1 MDHFMT
7 SSFKFPHIT
16 INHITYPGDEVLE
29 LSEQL
34 IGADLKRFLADWYS
48 DQSYIWVQTSGST
61 GTPKKMKVSKHAM
74 MASARR
80 TLKFF
85 GLRAGMSALLCL
97 PVSYI
102 AGKMMVVRA
111 LVGELDLVSIE
122 PSGHP
127 LSSVSEAIDFAA
139 FTSMQMINEIQSA
152 GSHLSYLK
160 KVIIGGGKVSEELD
174 RQLQGQLFEAYE
186 TYGMT
191 ESLSHIALRC
201 INGVNR
207 QTAFEP
213 LDGVKIQ
220 ADDRGCLVATVDGIT
235 DEPIV
240 TNDLLELRHDGSF
253 IILGRED
260 NVINSGGI
268 KILPERVEMKIQ
280 HLFSQSILIASLPH
294 EKLGQQI
301 ILVVEGEIA
310 DSEGLYEAIMNNVGK
325 YERPAHIY
333 TVPVFPRTTSGKII
347 RREVIQTLRDERKVF

>member
-1 MDHFMT
+1 MSFF
-7 SSFKFPHIT
+7 FKFPNVT
-16 INHITYPGDEVLE
+16 INHTTYPGDEVLQ
-29 LSEQL
+29 LPARL
-34 IGADLKRFLADWYS
+34 IGVELKRFLTDWYS
-48 DQSYIWVQTSGST
+48 DRSYIWVQTSGST
-61 GTPKKMKVSKHAM
+61 GTPKKMKVSKQAM
-74 MASARR
+74 VTSARR

-85 GLRAGMSALLCL
+85 GLRPGMSALLCL

-111 LVGELDLVSIE
+111 LVGELNLVCIK

-127 LSSVSEAIDFAA
+127 LSSVREAIDFAA
-139 FTSMQMINEIQSA
+139 FTPMQMINEIQAA
-152 GSHLSYLK
+152 GSRLSFLK
-160 KVIIGGGKVSEELD
+160 KVIIGGGKVSELLD
-174 RQLQGQLFEAYE
+174 RQLQEQPFEAYE

-201 INGVNR
+201 INGENR

-213 LDGVKIQ
+213 LEGVKIQ
-220 ADDRGCLVATVDGIT
+220 ADDRGCLVAAVDGIV

-240 TNDLLELRHDGSF
+240 TNDLLELYHDGSF

-280 HLFSQSILIASLPH
+280 HLFSQPIVITSLPH

-301 ILVVEGEIA
+301 ILVVEGKVA
-310 DSEGLYEAIMNNVGK
+310 DPKGLYEAIKNNVGK
-325 YERPAHIY
+325 YECPAHIY
-333 TVPVFPRTTSGKII
+333 TVPEFPRTASGKII
-347 RREVIQTLRDERKVF
+347 RGDVIKILKDN